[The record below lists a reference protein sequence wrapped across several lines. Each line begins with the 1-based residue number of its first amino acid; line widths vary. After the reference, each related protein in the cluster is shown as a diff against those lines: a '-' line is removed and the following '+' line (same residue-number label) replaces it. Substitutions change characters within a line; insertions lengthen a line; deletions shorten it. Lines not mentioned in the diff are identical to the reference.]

1 MISRHNYIVSKSFR
15 SYLAATILT
24 LVINQVCLTTDGIL
38 MAHLVAPDA
47 LSAINLMSPF
57 NMIMATVHAL
67 FAIGASMLAGKALG
81 AQQKDEARRIFTVSI
96 ISGIAFIVLVV
107 LLCFAFLP
115 YVVRGLCPEER
126 IQPYLGQYIQMYL
139 FLAPVSMLSVLLKLF
154 VGVDGN
160 PALVTRA
167 ATLEGLLNIAFDV
180 FLVAIV
186 GMGIAG
192 SALGTGLGQVC
203 TICIMIWYIR
213 SPRSAIGF
221 EWHIPKWW
229 VLLWNNVKEGMP
241 TMLGNLVTALAALGI
256 NYIVMD
262 AQGADGVFILSICM
276 QTMSLAML
284 ALNGCGDTLFSVGS
298 VLMGEKDIDGVK
310 ILTRY
315 AFGLTCVFTGLLSA
329 IVLIWPDGLAMLY
342 GAKTDH
348 WLDVC
353 RLPLREFAIM
363 LFPLAIIMLS
373 KFLYQLLGH
382 RKLSSIIATLV
393 FIMILPSLLIMGW
406 LAPNH
411 IWLGFPIVSVL
422 CLAGQIG
429 AVSVIAQKMKN
440 CHRFTLIPI
449 ETHVTDRISLS
460 LSYDKDK
467 TADDLRQVV
476 DIMKTNQWP
485 VSLINH
491 AMLVAEEL
499 TKNICQHA
507 VAHPRQHQHFDL
519 VINKLDDESVQ
530 LVVKDDGVLFD
541 PRAHEVRQYT
551 EQELLTLPQES
562 LKFGLMLAQNSSTE
576 MTYRQMYGLNVTY
589 VTIKI

>member
-1 MISRHNYIVSKSFR
+1 MISRHKYIVSKSFR

-38 MAHLVAPDA
+38 MAHLVDPDA

-67 FAIGASMLAGKALG
+67 FAIGASVLAGKALG
-81 AQQKDEARRIFTVSI
+81 AQKKMEARRIFSVSI
-96 ISGIAFIVLVV
+96 LSGLLFIVLVV
-107 LLCFAFLP
+107 LLCFAFFP
-115 YVVRGLCPEER
+115 YVVKGLCPEER
-126 IQPYLGQYIQMYL
+126 IQRYLGQYMQMYL

-160 PALVTRA
+160 PSLVTRA

-180 FLVAIV
+180 FLVAVV

-192 SALGTGLGQVC
+192 SALGTGIGQFC
-203 TICIMIWYIR
+203 TICIMLWYIR

-221 EWHIPKWW
+221 EWRIPKWW
-229 VLLWNNVKEGMP
+229 VLLWNNMKEGMP

-276 QTMSLAML
+276 QTMSLSML
-284 ALNGCGDTLFSVGS
+284 ALNGCGSTLFSVGS

-315 AFGLTCVFTGLLSA
+315 AFSLTCIFTALLSA
-329 IVLIWPDGLAMLY
+329 FVLIWPDGLAMLY

-353 RLPLREFAIM
+353 RLPLREFALM

-393 FIMILPSLLIMGW
+393 FILILPSLLVMGW
-406 LAPNH
+406 IAPKH
-411 IWLGFPIVSVL
+411 IWLGFPIVAFI
-422 CLAGQIG
+422 CLAGQFG
-429 AVSVIAQKMKN
+429 AISVIARKLKN
-440 CHRFTLIPI
+440 CHFFTLIPI
-449 ETHVTDRISLS
+449 ESDVTNRISLS
-460 LSYDKDK
+460 LPYNQEK
-467 TADDLRQVV
+467 TGENLREVV
-476 DIMKTNQWP
+476 EMMKANGWP
-485 VSLINH
+485 LTVINH
-491 AMLVAEEL
+491 VMLVAEEL

-507 VAHPRQHQHFDL
+507 VAHPRVQQHFDM
-519 VINKLDDESVQ
+519 VINRLDDGGVQ
-530 LVVKDDGVLFD
+530 LVLKDDGVLFD
-541 PRAHEVRQYT
+541 PRAKEVKQYT
-551 EQELLTLPQES
+551 EKELMTLPTDS
-562 LKFGLMLAQNSSTE
+562 LEFGLMLARNSSTE
-576 MTYRQMYGLNVTY
+576 MTCRQMYGLNVTY